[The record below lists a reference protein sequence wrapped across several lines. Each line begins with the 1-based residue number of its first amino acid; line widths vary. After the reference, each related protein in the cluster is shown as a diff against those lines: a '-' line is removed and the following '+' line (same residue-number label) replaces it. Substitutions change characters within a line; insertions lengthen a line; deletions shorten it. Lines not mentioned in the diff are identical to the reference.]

1 VLHVRTD
8 RFSSNSTL
16 TVAMAQCDCQH
27 REPTT
32 RAVHPALCHRGAVVG
47 NAVDRRTLLR
57 GGAAAGALSLLG
69 APAFARTPGRRVAVL
84 GGGMT
89 GLATA
94 HELAERGFEVTVFE
108 PKALGGKARSIPVPG
123 TGAGGRAD
131 LPGEHGF
138 RFFPGFYHHVPDSMR
153 RTPFGSNA
161 NGVWDN
167 LVAASGGKF
176 LRGGDRLDAFIFG
189 IGPDPEALLT
199 LDGIRR
205 YLKEN
210 LKGQD
215 VPPDELAYFIERLL
229 VFLTSS
235 DARRFGQWENVSW
248 WDFVGAST
256 RSPDYQHVL
265 AAGLTRNL
273 VAAKEAVASTRT
285 IGHMG
290 EAFVYNMM
298 GQGNDG
304 ALDRVLDLPT
314 NEAWIDPWVAALRGL
329 GVRFVDGYGLASYE
343 MSAGRVVA
351 VQVTDAAG
359 NRARH
364 EADWF
369 VSAMPVERAR
379 AFFTPQMR
387 ALDPALAR
395 LDCLQTDWMVGIQY
409 YLREKV
415 DLVRGHITFVDSP
428 WALTALT
435 QGQFWSERDF
445 AADYGDGT
453 AVDSLSVDISN
464 WDAPGMLVD
473 KPAKQCSPDEVAQE
487 VLAQIRYHHTA
498 GDLLPEGIVHS
509 WFLDPGV
516 QYDAAAGRNTNE
528 TPLLVNTAGSWNDRP
543 GVRSR
548 IPNLFLAGDYVQTD
562 IDLATMEGANESG
575 RKAANAILESAGS
588 SAAPAATF
596 TLWRNPAL
604 APLQLADGLLYR
616 LGLPNAL
623 DVPLRGRY

>member
-1 VLHVRTD
+1 V
-8 RFSSNSTL
+8 
-16 TVAMAQCDCQH
+16 
-27 REPTT
+27 
-32 RAVHPALCHRGAVVG
+32 
-47 NAVDRRTLLR
+47 LR
-57 GGAAAGALSLLG
+57 GGAAAGAAVLLTG
-69 APAFARTPGRRVAVL
+69 AGAAPAFASTPGRRVAVL
-84 GGGMT
+84 GGGMA

-108 PKALGGKARSIPVPG
+108 PTAWGGKARSIGVPG
-123 TGAGGRAD
+123 SGFGGRAD

-153 RTPFGSNA
+153 RTPFGSNP

-167 LVAASGGKF
+167 LVPAMGAKF
-176 LRGGDRLDAFIFG
+176 LRGGDRADAFVFG
-189 IGPDPEALLT
+189 LGPDPQALLT
-199 LDGIRR
+199 VDGMRR
-205 YLKEN
+205 YLTEN
-210 LKGQD
+210 LKGED
-215 VPPDELAYFIERLL
+215 VPPDELAYFVERMM
-229 VFLTSS
+229 VFVTSC

-248 WDFVGAST
+248 WDFVGAAT
-256 RSPDYQHVL
+256 RSPDYQHVV

-273 VAAKEAVASTRT
+273 VAAKETVASTRT

-304 ALDRVLDLPT
+304 AVDRVLDLPT
-314 NEAWIDPWVAALRGL
+314 NEAWIDPWTSALRGL
-329 GVRFVDGYGLASYE
+329 GVRFVGGYGLASYE
-343 MSAGRVVA
+343 MRSGKVSAVFVRDAVGR
-351 VQVTDAAG
+351 TI
-359 NRARH
+359 RH

-379 AFFTPQMR
+379 TFFTPEMR
-387 ALDPALAR
+387 TIDPALAR
-395 LDCLQTDWMVGIQY
+395 LDRLRTDWMVGIQF

-415 DLVRGHITFVDSP
+415 DITRGHITFIDSP

-435 QGQFWSERDF
+435 QGQFWADRDF
-445 AADYGDGT
+445 ARDYGDGT

-464 WDAPGMLVD
+464 WDAPGMLFG
-473 KPAKQCSPDEVAQE
+473 KPAKECRPEEVAQE

-516 QYDAAAGRNTNE
+516 QWDAANRSNTNE
-528 TPLLVNTAGSWNDRP
+528 TPLLVNTAGSWKDRP
-543 GVRSR
+543 GVRTR
-548 IPNLFLAGDYVQTD
+548 MPNLFLAGDYVQTD

-575 RKAANAILESAGS
+575 RKAANAILASAGS
-588 SAAPAATF
+588 NAAPAATY
-596 TLWRNPAL
+596 TLWKNPAM
-604 APLQLADGLLYR
+604 APLQAEDEQLYR

-623 DVPLRGRY
+623 DVPVQGRY